1 MDSFS
6 LLFSGQAKETWDA
19 TAARAKWRFSPS
31 TLNDLTQPWN
41 PVQTVLFSPDVVAAR
56 KTITNWI
63 TLLRFALLFSYSWE
77 NVRFYFEFKLNFA
90 YYWRSE
96 EPAILI
102 SWLLLRMCGT
112 YVANV
117 RLGFLLIMNEM
128 NRTQSDHARLDLQSL
143 VIWSL
148 VFCAPI
154 A

>member
-19 TAARAKWRFSPS
+19 SAARAKWRFSPS

-41 PVQTVLFSPDVVAAR
+41 PVQTVLFSPDVVTAR

-63 TLLRFALLFSYSWE
+63 SLLRFALLFSYSWE

-102 SWLLLRMCGT
+102 SWLLLRMRGT
-112 YVANV
+112 YVASV

-128 NRTQSDHARLDLQSL
+128 NRTQSDHARLDLRSL